1 MLGTLFRL
9 NLTISFEVHV
19 YGIPHGMISF
29 WAIAVLALCT
39 DVIMIIELH
48 FLTLYRLF
56 EI

>member
-9 NLTISFEVHV
+9 YLTISFEVHV
-19 YGIPHGMISF
+19 NGIPHGMSSF
-29 WAIAVLALCT
+29 WTIAILALCT
-39 DVIMIIELH
+39 DVIMIIALH

>member
-19 YGIPHGMISF
+19 NGIPHGMISF

-39 DVIMIIELH
+39 NVIMIIELH